1 MNIALWIIEVLLAL
15 TFVVSVGNLLN
26 MFASRTL
33 VLES

>member
-1 MNIALWIIEVLLAL
+1 MNIALWIIPVLPAMTFLVLA
-15 TFVVSVGNLLN
+15 GNLLN